1 MNSEWLPAISWEIA
15 SPPVIVTSLPLP
27 IGWSL
32 LWGVKGRPSMIW
44 LRDCSTPSLL
54 IIHLFLI
61 SRAVSIFTALFSS
74 SLFLSWAVK
83 LLLLLTWT
91 VCLGLSGHLLLFSGF
106 GQLLGRI
113 VKLLLLLTWTVC
125 LDLSGHLLLFSGF
138 GQLLGRIVKLLL
150 LLTWTVCLDL
160 SGHLLLFSGFGQLL

>member
-1 MNSEWLPAISWEIA
+1 MVKRRPSSKKRSPVIHRRPPLIHCWPPVVWVVSWWPVVIILMWEALVVVMNSEWLPAISWEIA

-32 LWGVKGRPSMIW
+32 LWGVKRRPSMIW

-113 VKLLLLLTWTVC
+113 VNLSTITVLT
-125 LDLSGHLLLFSGF
+125 
-138 GQLLGRIVKLLL
+138 
-150 LLTWTVCLDL
+150 
-160 SGHLLLFSGFGQLL
+160 

>member
-83 LLLLLTWT
+83 LLLLPRCTAAPLPPPCW
-91 VCLGLSGHLLLFSGF
+91 LLAAPLAAPLLLPCCFPAP
-106 GQLLGRI
+106 
-113 VKLLLLLTWTVC
+113 
-125 LDLSGHLLLFSGF
+125 LFCS
-138 GQLLGRIVKLLL
+138 L
-150 LLTWTVCLDL
+150 
-160 SGHLLLFSGFGQLL
+160 